1 MRPRSLES
9 ALLRLLLVG
18 IGASSAQC
26 AFAQTE
32 AARLGALPA
41 NDARLRARFSELLL
55 EAPTR
60 DLRAGWEL
68 ARELGPT
75 AAPSLFGLAS
85 DEKSNMKRRMSAFC
99 AAVMASEPYG
109 EDRVLASLDE
119 KSPMQDRLCASFL
132 LALGPTRERAPADF
146 WAKSLGRN
154 RQEPEPVLL
163 VAALLASSRFPGVG
177 ASCPQ
182 ALLRVDNP
190 GVLAAAVLAGA
201 PVPDPLLQPYL
212 QKRAPAH
219 ANLVQRAWLLRAVLQ
234 RDAAVP
240 VADLAERAREW
251 MQSPGEANATLR
263 EAAALA
269 LGASGSAR
277 ADAQSRPD
285 WRLLQLF
292 AFDAT
297 ACEALAG
304 WIPAQPQP
312 LDEPA
317 WPRLAVAYVLGRP
330 VERAVAERAA
340 WGAVP
345 AVRRHV
351 AIALAMRL
359 CAEARPKPVAAALPE
374 VAEWAFVRWAAGEPF
389 PEGSTFVEPA
399 LQQAAAMAKED
410 RLPREA
416 AARLFEDMLWRWGSH
431 PGIGLRD
438 VQRDL
443 VRDLLLSGSLP
454 GNRYAIGLPDHLRY
468 LPAGLGNENDFFGIA
483 VEAWELLRS
492 PALPIP
498 AECRLR

>member
-1 MRPRSLES
+1 MR
-9 ALLRLLLVG
+9 V
-18 IGASSAQC
+18 
-26 AFAQTE
+26 
-32 AARLGALPA
+32 
-41 NDARLRARFSELLL
+41 RARFSELLL

-68 ARELGPT
+68 ARELGPVV
-75 AAPSLFGLAS
+75 APSLFGLAS

-99 AAVMASEPYG
+99 AAVMASDPHG
-109 EDRVLASLDE
+109 EDRVLAALDD

-132 LALGPTRERAPADF
+132 LALGPSRERAPSDF
-146 WAKSLGRN
+146 WARSLGRN

-163 VAALLASSRFPGVG
+163 VAALLAGSRFPGVG

-182 ALLRVDNP
+182 SLLRVDNP
-190 GVLAAAVLAGA
+190 GVLAAAVLCGA
-201 PVPDPLLQPYL
+201 PAPDPLLQPYL
-212 QKRAPAH
+212 QKRAPTH

-234 RDAAVP
+234 RDA
-240 VADLAERAREW
+240 VAATPEIAERAREW

-269 LGASGSAR
+269 LGASGSVR
-277 ADAQSRPD
+277 VDGQNRPD
-285 WRLLQLF
+285 WRMLQLF
-292 AFDAT
+292 AFDAK
-297 ACEALAG
+297 ACEALAS

-317 WPRLAVAYVLGRP
+317 WPRLAVAYALGRP
-330 VERAVAERAA
+330 VERVVAERSSWA
-340 WGAVP
+340 AVP

-359 CAEARPKPVAAALPE
+359 CREPRPKPVAVALPE
-374 VAEWAFVRWAAGEPF
+374 VAEWAFVRWASGEPF
-389 PEGSTFVEPA
+389 PDTPSFVEPS
-399 LQQAAAMAKED
+399 LRQAAAMATED
-410 RLPREA
+410 RLPRES
-416 AARLFEDMLWRWGSH
+416 AARLFEDTLWRWGSH

-443 VRDLLLSGSLP
+443 VRDLMLSGSLP

-498 AECRLR
+498 PECRLR

>member
-1 MRPRSLES
+1 MS
-9 ALLRLLLVG
+9 
-18 IGASSAQC
+18 
-26 AFAQTE
+26 
-32 AARLGALPA
+32 A
-41 NDARLRARFSELLL
+41 NDARVRARFSELLL

-68 ARELGPT
+68 ARDLGPVV
-75 AAPSLFGLAS
+75 APSLFGLAS

-99 AAVMASEPYG
+99 AAVMASDPHG
-109 EDRVLASLDE
+109 EDRVLAALDD

-132 LALGPTRERAPADF
+132 LALGPLRERAPSDF

-154 RQEPEPVLL
+154 KQEPEPVLL
-163 VAALLASSRFPGVG
+163 VAALLAGSRFPGVG

-182 ALLRVDNP
+182 SLLRVDNP
-190 GVLAAAVLAGA
+190 GVLAAAVLCGA
-201 PVPDPLLQPYL
+201 PAPEPLLQPYL

-234 RDAAVP
+234 RNVSAASP
-240 VADLAERAREW
+240 ELAERAREW

-269 LGASGSAR
+269 LGASGSLR
-277 ADAQSRPD
+277 MDGQTRPD
-285 WRLLQLF
+285 WRMLQLF
-292 AFDAT
+292 AFDAK

-317 WPRLAVAYVLGRP
+317 WPRLAVAYALGRP
-330 VERAVAERAA
+330 VERVVADRSA
-340 WGAVP
+340 WASVP
-345 AVRRHV
+345 SVRRHV

-359 CAEARPKPVAAALPE
+359 CREPRSKAVAAALPE
-374 VAEWAFVRWAAGEPF
+374 VAEWAFVRWAMDEPF
-389 PEGSTFVEPA
+389 PDAAAFVEPA
-399 LQQAAAMAKED
+399 LQQAAVMAKED
-410 RLPREA
+410 RLSREA
-416 AARLFEDMLWRWGSH
+416 AARLFEDTLWRWGSH

-443 VRDLLLSGSLP
+443 VRDLMLSGSLP

-498 AECRLR
+498 PECRLR